1 MLNINPYLKNMS
13 SSESKQSRIS
23 LANIITLVTCVAL
36 ISVSWGNMNAQ
47 VVDLEERV
55 GTLESRTLV
64 QLESLNSGMNN
75 LRVEVAKVSNDLEWL
90 KKEMTDK

>member
-1 MLNINPYLKNMS
+1 MS
-13 SSESKQSRIS
+13 SSVSKQSRIS

-36 ISVSWGNMNAQ
+36 VSVSWGTMNAQ

-64 QLESLNSGMNN
+64 QLESLNTGMNN

-90 KKEMTDK
+90 KKEMVEK

>member
-1 MLNINPYLKNMS
+1 MS

-36 ISVSWGNMNAQ
+36 VSVSWGTMNAQ

-64 QLESLNSGMNN
+64 QLESLNAGMNN

>member
-36 ISVSWGNMNAQ
+36 VSVSWGTMNAQ

-64 QLESLNSGMNN
+64 QLESLNTGMNN

-90 KKEMTDK
+90 KKEMVEK

>member
-1 MLNINPYLKNMS
+1 MS

-36 ISVSWGNMNAQ
+36 VSVSWGTMNAQ

-64 QLESLNSGMNN
+64 QLESLNTGMNN

-90 KKEMTDK
+90 KKEMSDK

>member
-1 MLNINPYLKNMS
+1 MS

-36 ISVSWGNMNAQ
+36 VSVSWGTMNAQ

-90 KKEMTDK
+90 KKEMSDK

>member
-1 MLNINPYLKNMS
+1 MS
-13 SSESKQSRIS
+13 SSESKPSRVIS
-23 LANIITLVTCVAL
+23 LSNIITLVTCVAL
-36 ISVSWGNMNAQ
+36 VSVSWGTMNAQ

-64 QLESLNSGMNN
+64 QLESLNTGMNN

-90 KKEMTDK
+90 KKEMSDR

>member
-1 MLNINPYLKNMS
+1 MS

-36 ISVSWGNMNAQ
+36 VSVSWGTMNAQ

-64 QLESLNSGMNN
+64 QLESFNSGMNN

-90 KKEMTDK
+90 KKEMADK

>member
-36 ISVSWGNMNAQ
+36 VSVSWGTMNAQ

-90 KKEMTDK
+90 KKEMSDK

>member
-1 MLNINPYLKNMS
+1 MS
-13 SSESKQSRIS
+13 SSESKPSRVIS
-23 LANIITLVTCVAL
+23 LSNIITLVTCVAL
-36 ISVSWGNMNAQ
+36 VSVSWGTMNAQ

-64 QLESLNSGMNN
+64 QLESLNAGMNN

-90 KKEMTDK
+90 KKEMSDR

>member
-1 MLNINPYLKNMS
+1 V
-13 SSESKQSRIS
+13 SKQSRIS

-36 ISVSWGNMNAQ
+36 VSVSWGTMNAQ
-47 VVDLEERV
+47 GVDLEERV

-64 QLESLNSGMNN
+64 QLESLNTGMNN

-90 KKEMTDK
+90 KKEMAEK

>member
-1 MLNINPYLKNMS
+1 MS
-13 SSESKQSRIS
+13 SLVSKQSRIS

-36 ISVSWGNMNAQ
+36 VSVSWGTMNAQ

-64 QLESLNSGMNN
+64 QLESLNTGMNN

-90 KKEMTDK
+90 KKEMVEK